1 MPIPVLKQG
10 TILIACMQS
19 APTDQE
25 LVQLKDELA
34 DKVGR
39 LRSRGVVID
48 VSVLDVMDSFATRT
62 LRGIAHTIKLRGA
75 ETVIVG
81 IQPDVAIAMTQLGL
95 ALDGIATA
103 LDLEEGLELLAERNQ
118 DDAARD
124 A

>member
-1 MPIPVLKQG
+1 MAISILKQG
-10 TILIACMQS
+10 DVLIACLQA
-19 APTDQE
+19 APTDQD

-62 LRGIAHTIKLRGA
+62 LRGIAQTTKLRGA
-75 ETVIVG
+75 EMVIVG
-81 IQPDVAIAMTQLGL
+81 ILPDVAIAMVQLGL
-95 ALDGIATA
+95 TLEDIPTA
-103 LDLEEGLELLAERNQ
+103 LDLEEGLELLA
-118 DDAARD
+118 ARMSKGPQRG